1 MARHI
6 VARTTDIPPGGN
18 KVFGVDGRDIVV
30 FHVNGEFFALLNR
43 CPHEGA
49 PLAKAACV
57 ARLTSPEP
65 GVYQRSRV
73 GELLRCPWHGWEFD
87 MRNGQSWFDP
97 KRVKVRSYPVAVE
110 SGEEVAKE
118 LETELAEGA
127 LRGRDVPG
135 PCRGQLRHHRDLNR
149 HVISFFHLTRRSLS
163 MTHAIRFHKT
173 GGPEVLVWEEVQLG
187 KPGPGEARIRHTAV
201 GLNFVDIYNRSGLY
215 PVQLP
220 SGLGGEAAGVVEEVG
235 AGVTDLKPGDRIA
248 YGAAPIGAYAE
259 ARLIPAERLLKLPDG
274 IDDKTAAAMML
285 KGLTTQYLIRQTYRV
300 KAGDTILLH
309 AAAGGVGLILSQ
321 WAKHLG
327 ATVIG
332 TVGSD
337 EKAKL
342 AKAHGCAHTIVYTR
356 EDFVKRVDEITGGK
370 KVPVVY
376 DSVGKDTFLKSL
388 DCLAPLGV
396 AALFGQSSGSV
407 DPLNLGLLAQKG
419 SLYVTRPTLNTYA
432 AKRENLVAMAN
443 ELFEVVK
450 SGAVKIEVHQTY
462 PLKDAAKAHADLAA
476 RKTTGS
482 TVLTV

>member
-1 MARHI
+1 MSNGPRSSAATRVRSTSSEQVDMTRHI

-18 KVFGVDGRDIVV
+18 KVVGVEGRDIVV

-43 CPHEGA
+43 CPHAGA
-49 PLAKAACV
+49 PLEKAACV
-57 ARLTSPEP
+57 ARLTSREP
-65 GVYQRSRV
+65 GVYERSRV
-73 GELLRCPWHGWEFD
+73 GELLRCAWHGWEFD
-87 MRNGQSWFDP
+87 MRGP
-97 KRVKVRSYPVAVE
+97 
-110 SGEEVAKE
+110 
-118 LETELAEGA
+118 AE
-127 LRGRDVPG
+127 RHIRD
-135 PCRGQLRHHRDLNR
+135 
-149 HVISFFHLTRRSLS
+149 
-163 MTHAIRFHKT
+163 
-173 GGPEVLVWEEVQLG
+173 
-187 KPGPGEARIRHTAV
+187 TAV
-201 GLNFVDIYNRSGLY
+201 GLNFADIYNRSGVY

-235 AGVTDLKPGDRIA
+235 AGVTDIKPGDRVA

-259 ARLIPAERLLKLPDG
+259 ARLIPADRLLKIPEG

-300 KAGDTILLH
+300 KSGDTILLH

-332 TVGSD
+332 TVGRD
-337 EKAKL
+337 DKAKM
-342 AKAHGCAHTIVYTR
+342 AKAHGCAHTIVYSR
-356 EDFVKRVDEITGGK
+356 EDFVKRVEEITGGA

-396 AALFGQSSGSV
+396 AALFGASSGNV